1 MFVES
6 LVPHSPSASHSSPSS
21 TWSHVLSPL
30 SVSRPMVDSAA
41 PGHSLKGTGL
51 RQRPHALPAGHSAH
65 VGTKSA
71 LQATRRYTSLFVKP
85 ARREGW
91 AWDASARGW
100 ERLGVQQSG
109 EKGGAVLTPSQF
121 MFSQLL
127 STVDVPH
134 SPSASHI
141 LPTATSVQLAMTS
154 RASLAG
160 HSVCAILFKQN
171 PQESYPAS
179 QRAHGKPARDEE
191 SASNSSAAIGPR
203 MLEFGGSQ
211 CHGWR
216 ALS

>member
-1 MFVES
+1 
-6 LVPHSPSASHSSPSS
+6 
-21 TWSHVLSPL
+21 
-30 SVSRPMVDSAA
+30 
-41 PGHSLKGTGL
+41 
-51 RQRPHALPAGHSAH
+51 
-65 VGTKSA
+65 
-71 LQATRRYTSLFVKP
+71 
-85 ARREGW
+85 
-91 AWDASARGW
+91 
-100 ERLGVQQSG
+100 
-109 EKGGAVLTPSQF
+109 

-171 PQESYPAS
+171 PQVSYPAS